1 MPQYHSFNH
10 VDLTSKLDYTLLVSS
25 SVISSIKTLRG
36 QALLSTHTT
45 AQPPPI
51 AGPDAVPTP
60 SRKALLLQSV
70 SILHSE

>member
-25 SVISSIKTLRG
+25 SVISSIKTLHG
-36 QALLSTHTT
+36 QALLSTHT

-60 SRKALLLQSV
+60 SRKALLLQSI